1 MKVLVLS
8 GPNLDRLGI
17 REPEI
22 YGHGTYADLADACRE
37 TAGRLGLDV
46 DMRQTA
52 DEAELIRW
60 IHEAA
65 DARLPVVLN
74 AGAWTHYSYALRDA
88 CVGHPAPLIE
98 VHMSQVAAREPFR
111 HVSVLSEVVTGTITG
126 LGVDSYLLALHAI
139 AARMRR

>member
-17 REPEI
+17 REPQI
-22 YGHGTYADLADACRE
+22 YGSGTYADLVAACRD
-37 TAGRLGLDV
+37 TGDALGLDL
-46 DMRQTA
+46 DIRQTA

-60 IHEAA
+60 MHEAA

-98 VHMSQVAAREPFR
+98 VHMSQIAAREPFR
-111 HVSVLSEVVTGTITG
+111 HVSVLSDVVTGTITG

-139 AARMRR
+139 ASRLR